1 MMTLEE
7 IKLTLTE
14 LVENELG
21 ESVAEMVAMPGS
33 GSSRQYF
40 RIKTD
45 SRSVIGA
52 YNSNAEENEAFYSF
66 SKHFADCRLPVP
78 EVFAVSADRCCYLQS
93 DLGDVTL
100 FNYVDNCLKSGGLDD
115 TTIQLYKK
123 SLDKLVDFQTVG
135 HRGLDY
141 SKAFPT
147 ESFDD
152 MSIMQDLNYFKY
164 CFLKEQEEVSF
175 NETRL
180 DNDFQKLAQYIL
192 EAPSDFFMYRDFQS
206 RNIMIVDNEP
216 YFIDYQGGRK
226 GPLQYDVVSLLY
238 QVKARIP
245 EETRAQL
252 VDYYKTRLEGI
263 FSPEVKALA
272 LLGSPLRYAPVEMT
286 GTKRHS
292 ERPKGVEE
300 SPINELTESFDK
312 FFPAFVLLRLLQV
325 LGAYGFRGLIQ
336 KKLHFMQSIPYA
348 IKELL
353 KVNEQWALPFELPEL
368 QSVIGQLDKVLPKY
382 ESIEPEVLTVSV
394 NSFSF
399 KNGGV
404 PYDKSGNGGGFVFD
418 CRALPNPG
426 RYDQYKALT
435 GEDNAVIEFLDEKPD
450 THYFLQNVQMIVFQS
465 IDNYL
470 ERGFKNLQIN
480 FGCTGGRHRSVFF
493 AQTIGRMIHDNYP
506 MVRVEINHLAQ
517 HKNYVYEAK

>member
-1 MMTLEE
+1 MLTLEE
-7 IKLTLTE
+7 IKKTIAE
-14 LVENELG
+14 LIENLG
-21 ESVAEMVAMPGS
+21 EKVLETVAMPSS
-33 GSSRQYF
+33 GSSRRYF
-40 RIKTD
+40 RVKTD
-45 SRSVIGA
+45 KRYLVGA
-52 YNSNAEENEAFYSF
+52 YNINIEENDAFFSF
-66 SKHFADCRLPVP
+66 SKHFHECGLPVP
-78 EVFAVSADRCCYLQS
+78 EILAISASKEIYIQT

-100 FNYVDNCLKSGGLDD
+100 FHHVDDCLKNGRFDQN
-115 TTIQLYKK
+115 TIDLYKK
-123 SLDKLVDFQTVG
+123 SLDKLVDFQIIG
-135 HRGLDY
+135 HKGLDY

-147 ESFDD
+147 PAFDE
-152 MSIMQDLNYFKY
+152 MSIMEDLNYFKY
-164 CFLKEQEEVSF
+164 CFLKEQEEISF

-180 DNDFQKLAQYIL
+180 DNDFQRLAKYIL

-245 EETRAQL
+245 EELRIQL
-252 VDYYKTRLEGI
+252 IDYYKIKLQEI
-263 FSPEVKALA
+263 
-272 LLGSPLRYAPVEMT
+272 SPLRYAPVEMT
-286 GTKRHS
+286 DSKRHF
-292 ERPKGVEE
+292 ERPKEVEK
-300 SPINELTESFDK
+300 SPTNELTESFDRY
-312 FFPAFVLLRLLQV
+312 FPAFVLLRLLQV

-353 KVNEQWALPFELPEL
+353 KVNEKWELPFELPEL
-368 QSVIGQLDKVLPKY
+368 QSVIGQLNVVLPKY
-382 ESIEPEVLTVSV
+382 ESIEPEVLTITVS
-394 NSFSF
+394 SFSY

-426 RYDQYKALT
+426 RYAEYKKVT
-435 GEDNAVIEFLDEKPD
+435 GEDADVIEFLEDKPD
-450 THYFLQNVQMIVFQS
+450 VHYFLQNVQMIVYQS

-480 FGCTGGRHRSVFF
+480 FGCTGGQHRSVFF
-493 AQTIGRMIHDNYP
+493 AQTIGRMIHENYP

-517 HKNYVYEAK
+517 HISHVYEAK

>member
-1 MMTLEE
+1 MLTLEE
-7 IKLTLTE
+7 IKKTIAE
-14 LVENELG
+14 LIENLG
-21 ESVAEMVAMPGS
+21 EKVLEINAMPSS
-33 GSSRQYF
+33 GSSRLYF
-40 RIKTD
+40 RVLSDK
-45 SRSVIGA
+45 RYLIGA
-52 YNSNAEENEAFYSF
+52 YNVNVEENEAFFSF
-66 SKHFADCRLPVP
+66 SKHFHECGLPVP
-78 EVFAVSADRCCYLQS
+78 EILAISSGRNVYVQN

-100 FNYVDNCLKSGGLDD
+100 FHHVEDCLEQGRFDDN
-115 TTIQLYKK
+115 TIDLYKK
-123 SLDKLVDFQTVG
+123 SLSKLVDFQTVG
-135 HRGLDY
+135 HKGLDY

-147 ESFDD
+147 PAFDE
-152 MSIMQDLNYFKY
+152 MSIMEDLNYFKY
-164 CFLKEQEEVSF
+164 CFLKEQEEISF

-180 DNDFQKLAQYIL
+180 DGDFQRLARYIL

-245 EETRAQL
+245 EELKAQL
-252 VDYYKTRLEGI
+252 IDYYKNRLAEI
-263 FSPEVKALA
+263 
-272 LLGSPLRYAPVEMT
+272 SPLRFAPVEMT
-286 GTKRHS
+286 NEKNRHS
-292 ERPKGVEE
+292 ERLKGVEE
-300 SPINELTESFDK
+300 SPAHDLIESFDK
-312 FFPAFVLLRLLQV
+312 YFPAFVLLRLLQV

-348 IKELL
+348 IRELM
-353 KVNEQWALPFELPEL
+353 KVNEKWSLPFELPEL
-368 QSVIGQLDKVLPKY
+368 QSVIQQLSIVLQKY
-382 ESIEPEVLTVSV
+382 ESVEPEVLTITV

-426 RYDQYKALT
+426 RYVEFKKMN
-435 GEDNAVIEFLDEKPD
+435 GEDADVKEFLEDKPD
-450 THYFLQNVQMIVFQS
+450 VHYFLQNVQMIVYQS

-480 FGCTGGRHRSVFF
+480 FGCTGGQHRSVYF
-493 AQTIGRMIHDNYP
+493 AQRMGELIHENYP
-506 MVRVEINHLAQ
+506 MVKVEINHLAQ
-517 HKNYVYEAK
+517 HITHVYEAK

>member
-1 MMTLEE
+1 MLTLEE
-7 IKLTLTE
+7 IKKTIAE
-14 LVENELG
+14 LIETLG
-21 ESVAEMVAMPGS
+21 ENAVEITAIPSS
-33 GSSRQYF
+33 GSSRRYF
-40 RIKTD
+40 RVKTD
-45 SRSVIGA
+45 KRYLIGA
-52 YNSNAEENEAFYSF
+52 YNINIEENDAFFSF
-66 SKHFADCRLPVP
+66 SKHFHECGLPVP
-78 EVFAVSADRCCYLQS
+78 EILAISPSKEIYVQT

-100 FNYVDNCLKSGGLDD
+100 FHHVENCLKNGSFDQN
-115 TTIQLYKK
+115 TIDLYKK
-123 SLDKLVDFQTVG
+123 SLDKLVDFQTIG
-135 HRGLDY
+135 HKGLDY

-147 ESFDD
+147 PAFDE
-152 MSIMQDLNYFKY
+152 MSIMEDLNYFKY

-180 DNDFQKLAQYIL
+180 DADFQRLAKYIM

-245 EETRAQL
+245 EEIRVQL
-252 VDYYKTRLEGI
+252 IDYYKQQLTT
-263 FSPEVKALA
+263 KAC
-272 LLGSPLRYAPVEMT
+272 
-286 GTKRHS
+286 HS
-292 ERPKGVEE
+292 ERSEE
-300 SPINELTESFDK
+300 PQHVQQVLIKSFDK
-312 FFPAFVLLRLLQV
+312 YFPAFVLLRLLQV

-348 IKELL
+348 IREIMKACD
-353 KVNEQWALPFELPEL
+353 NWSLPFELPEL
-368 QSVIGQLDKVLPKY
+368 QAIIKQFGVLLIKY
-382 ESIEPEVLTVSV
+382 ESVEPERLTITV

-426 RYDQYKALT
+426 RYVEFKQKT
-435 GEDNAVIEFLDEKPD
+435 GEDIEVQEFMDNKTD
-450 THYFLQNVQMIVFQS
+450 THYFMQNVQMLVYQS

-480 FGCTGGRHRSVFF
+480 FGCTGGQHRSVFF
-493 AQTIGRMIHDNYP
+493 AQKIGELIHENYP
-506 MVRVEINHLAQ
+506 MVNVEINHLAQ
-517 HKNYVYEAK
+517 HISHVYDAK

>member
-1 MMTLEE
+1 MQTLDETRKIIAE
-7 IKLTLTE
+7 LTE
-14 LVENELG
+14 NLG
-21 ESVAEMVAMPGS
+21 EKALEITAMPSS
-33 GSSRQYF
+33 GSSRRYF

-45 SRSVIGA
+45 KRFLVGA
-52 YNSNAEENEAFYSF
+52 YNLNIEENDAFFSF
-66 SKHFADCRLPVP
+66 SKHFLECGLPVP
-78 EVFAVSADRCCYLQS
+78 EVLAVSPTKEVYVQT

-100 FNYVDNCLKSGGLDD
+100 FHYVEDCLKQGSFNQN
-115 TTIQLYKK
+115 TIDLYKK
-123 SLDKLVDFQTVG
+123 SLDKLIDFQIIG
-135 HRGLDY
+135 HKGLDY

-147 ESFDD
+147 PAFDE
-152 MSIMQDLNYFKY
+152 MSIMEDLNYFKY
-164 CFLKEQEEVSF
+164 CFLKEQEEITF

-180 DNDFQKLAQYIL
+180 DTDFQRLAKYIL

-245 EETRAQL
+245 EKLRMEL
-252 VDYYKTRLEGI
+252 IDYYKQKLKK
-263 FSPEVKALA
+263 SLD
-272 LLGSPLRYAPVEMT
+272 
-286 GTKRHS
+286 
-292 ERPKGVEE
+292 
-300 SPINELTESFDK
+300 FDR

-348 IKELL
+348 IKEIL
-353 KVNEQWALPFELPEL
+353 KVNEEWAMPFELPEL
-368 QSVIGQLDKVLPKY
+368 QSVISQFDVLLNKY
-382 ESIEPEVLTVSV
+382 ESVEPEQLTITV
-394 NSFSF
+394 NSFSY

-426 RYDQYKALT
+426 RYVEYKKST
-435 GEDNAVIEFLDEKPD
+435 GEDRDVIEFLEDKSD
-450 THYFLQNVQMIVFQS
+450 VHFFLQNVQMLVFQS

-480 FGCTGGRHRSVFF
+480 FGCTGGQHRSVFF
-493 AQTIGRMIHDNYP
+493 AQKVGEMIHGNYP
-506 MVRVEINHLAQ
+506 MVKVEINHLAQ
-517 HKNYVYEAK
+517 HISHVYEAK

>member
-1 MMTLEE
+1 MLTLEE
-7 IKLTLTE
+7 IKKTIAE
-14 LVENELG
+14 LIETLG
-21 ESVAEMVAMPGS
+21 ENVLEITAMPSS
-33 GSSRQYF
+33 GSSRRYF
-40 RIKTD
+40 RVKTD
-45 SRSVIGA
+45 KRYLIGA
-52 YNSNAEENEAFYSF
+52 YNINIEENDAFFSF
-66 SKHFADCRLPVP
+66 SKHFHECGLPVP
-78 EVFAVSADRCCYLQS
+78 EILAIAPSKEIYIQT

-100 FNYVDNCLKSGGLDD
+100 FHHVEDCLKIGTFDN
-115 TTIQLYKK
+115 TTIELYKK
-123 SLDKLVDFQTVG
+123 SLDKLVDFQTIG
-135 HRGLDY
+135 HKGLDY

-147 ESFDD
+147 PAFDE
-152 MSIMQDLNYFKY
+152 MSIMEDLNYFKY
-164 CFLKEQEEVSF
+164 CFLKEQEEISF

-180 DNDFQKLAQYIL
+180 DADFQRLAKYIL

-245 EETRAQL
+245 EEIRLQL
-252 VDYYKTRLEGI
+252 IDYYKIKLQEI
-263 FSPEVKALA
+263 
-272 LLGSPLRYAPVEMT
+272 SPLRYAPVEMT
-286 GTKRHS
+286 DTKRHS
-292 ERPKGVEE
+292 ERSEE
-300 SPINELTESFDK
+300 PQHVQQVLIKSFDK
-312 FFPAFVLLRLLQV
+312 YFPAFVLLRLLQV

-348 IKELL
+348 IREIMKTCDS
-353 KVNEQWALPFELPEL
+353 WSLPFDLPEL
-368 QSVIGQLDKVLPKY
+368 QAVIKQFGVLLMKY
-382 ESIEPEVLTVSV
+382 EHIEPERLTVTV

-426 RYDQYKALT
+426 RYIEFKQKT
-435 GEDNAVIEFLDEKPD
+435 GEDAEVQEFMDDKTD
-450 THYFLQNVQMIVFQS
+450 THYFMQNIQMLVYQS

-480 FGCTGGRHRSVFF
+480 FGCTGGQHRSVFF
-493 AQTIGRMIHDNYP
+493 AQKIGELIHENYP
-506 MVRVEINHLAQ
+506 MVNVEINHLAQ
-517 HKNYVYEAK
+517 HISHVYEAK